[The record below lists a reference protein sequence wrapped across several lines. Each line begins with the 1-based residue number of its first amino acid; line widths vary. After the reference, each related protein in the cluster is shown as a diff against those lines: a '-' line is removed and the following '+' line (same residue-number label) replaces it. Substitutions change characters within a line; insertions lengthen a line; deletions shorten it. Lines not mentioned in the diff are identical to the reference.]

1 MQTGGRLSLVQYLQP
16 VFTMAKQRSAG
27 GNAIEEN
34 KAAIFAMSMFFGDI
48 RLERFIGKVRD
59 GEYTNG
65 PGKVSSVRLQ
75 ERHDWVQHYMPS
87 AGLTLAGGRGI
98 ADFIGEAKE
107 VDDATNK
114 ASGFSFT
121 DLAADRAGVRFAEVA
136 TGTDGGARKMQE
148 LLSRPIGEKQFFPE
162 IRDLPEGLAAA
173 QFKVQYGD
181 RKSAKYLRMVA
192 EIDRRIDTISLY
204 R

>member
-1 MQTGGRLSLVQYLQP
+1 ML
-16 VFTMAKQRSAG
+16 
-27 GNAIEEN
+27 
-34 KAAIFAMSMFFGDI
+34 
-48 RLERFIGKVRD
+48 
-59 GEYTNG
+59 
-65 PGKVSSVRLQ
+65 
-75 ERHDWVQHYMPS
+75 S

-148 LLSRPIGEKQFFPE
+148 LLSRPIGERQFFPE
-162 IRDLPEGLAAA
+162 IRDLPEGLTAA
-173 QFKVQYGD
+173 QFKAQYGD
-181 RKSAKYLRMVA
+181 RKSPRYLRMVA